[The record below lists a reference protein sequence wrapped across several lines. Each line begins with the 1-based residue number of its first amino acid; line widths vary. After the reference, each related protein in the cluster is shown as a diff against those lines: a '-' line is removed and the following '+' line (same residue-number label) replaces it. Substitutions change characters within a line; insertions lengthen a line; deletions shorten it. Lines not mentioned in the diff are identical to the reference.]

1 MSIEDLVEDKE
12 LVVVMTEA
20 QYVKAVSASSFKTQ
34 VAAAAVCPEANSN
47 KTTSSDM

>member
-20 QYVKAVSASSFKTQ
+20 QHVKAFRLVI
-34 VAAAAVCPEANSN
+34 
-47 KTTSSDM
+47 